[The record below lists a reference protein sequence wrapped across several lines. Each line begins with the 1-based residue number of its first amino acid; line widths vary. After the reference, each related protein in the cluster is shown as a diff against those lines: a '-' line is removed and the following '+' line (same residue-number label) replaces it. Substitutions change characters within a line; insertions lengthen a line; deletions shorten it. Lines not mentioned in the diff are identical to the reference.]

1 MIKKLP
7 FLLIIASLLI
17 TISTL
22 THNKLQ
28 TNPELLTNALPT
40 PTSSSKPTQANNDL
54 SQTVLGE
61 KNLEEV
67 SIASVVDGD
76 TIKLTDGRTLRYIG
90 IDTPET
96 VDPRRPVQCFG
107 KEASD
112 YNKILVTGKTVY
124 LEKDVSDTD
133 RYGRLLRYVYLQ
145 SGEMVNEMLVREGYA
160 HSSAY
165 PPDIKYQDQLDT
177 LEQQAREKNIGLW
190 GSCQTSS
197 SSSPSSPSSFTCDC
211 SKTCS
216 VITTCAEAT
225 FQLNQCG
232 CKNLDG
238 NNDGIACN
246 SLCR

>member
-1 MIKKLP
+1 MFKKQP
-7 FLLIIASLLI
+7 FWLIIACLLVI
-17 TISTL
+17 TISL
-22 THNKLQ
+22 AQNKIQ
-28 TNPELLTNALPT
+28 TNSELSTNITPSPT
-40 PTSSSKPTQANNDL
+40 HQPVPTQATNDL
-54 SQTVLGE
+54 TQKILGE

-67 SIASVVDGD
+67 KVERVVDGD
-76 TIKLTDGRTLRYIG
+76 TIKLSDGRTLRYIG

-96 VDPRRPVQCFG
+96 VDPRREVQCFG
-107 KEASD
+107 KDASE
-112 YNKILVTGKTVY
+112 YNNLLVTGKTVY
-124 LEKDVSDTD
+124 LEKDVSETD

-160 HSSAY
+160 QSSSY
-165 PPDIKYQDQLDT
+165 PPDIKYQNQFDK

-190 GSCQTSS
+190 GSCDQTNTQE
-197 SSSPSSPSSFTCDC
+197 PITLDQFKCDC

-216 VITTCAEAT
+216 TISTCSEAT
-225 FQLNQCG
+225 FQLSQCR